1 MNTLALK
8 VKTIFIENFSGS
20 PAIYFSPGRVNLIG
34 EHIDYNDGYVMPAAI
49 NKGIYYALAK
59 NKTDEMNFYAVDY
72 EEKVTC
78 KITEVKR
85 SEGWKNY
92 LLSVVQEFLLLGK
105 PVSGFDCA
113 FTGNIPIGSGMS
125 SSAAVEGGLAFAL
138 NEIFDYGLNRVELA
152 LLCQRAEHNYPNVKC
167 GIMDM
172 YASLHG
178 KKDHVLLLD
187 CKNISH
193 TYFPLKLDGFSIVL
207 MNSKVHHSL
216 AAGEY
221 NIRRQRC
228 EQGLAIL
235 KDKLKIESFR
245 DINDPRQIKPF
256 QNLLTT
262 EAYDCCTYVV
272 EEIKR
277 TKKAATLLQ
286 QHDIAGFGKLMFQ
299 THAGLSKRYR
309 VSCTELDLLVELAA
323 ADENVAGARLMGGG
337 FGGCTIN
344 IVRSLAVDNF
354 IEMVSDAYKKQFN
367 ILPEAYVVEISD
379 GTHKIE
385 E

>member
-1 MNTLALK
+1 MNALALQ
-8 VKTIFIENFSGS
+8 VKTIFTENFSGS
-20 PAIYFSPGRVNLIG
+20 PAIYFSPGRINLIG

-49 NKGIYYALAK
+49 DKGIYCAVAK
-59 NKTDEMNFYAVDY
+59 NQSKEMNFYAVDY
-72 EEKVTC
+72 EEKYTC
-78 KITEVKR
+78 KINDVKR
-85 SEGWKNY
+85 SESWKNY
-92 LLSVVQEFLLLGK
+92 LLSVVHEFLVLGK
-105 PVSGFDCA
+105 PLSGFDCA

-138 NEIFDYGLNRVELA
+138 NEIFDCGLNRVELA

-178 KKDHVLLLD
+178 RKDHVLLLD

-193 TYFPLKLDGFSIVL
+193 VYFPLKLDGFSIVL
-207 MNSKVHHSL
+207 MNSKVQHSL

-221 NIRRQRC
+221 NIRRQHC

-245 DINDPRQIKPF
+245 DISYPEQIKPF
-256 QNLLTT
+256 QNLLTN
-262 EAYDCCTYVV
+262 EMYDCCTYVV
-272 EEIKR
+272 EEIQR

-286 QHDIAGFGKLMFQ
+286 QYDIAGFGKLMFQ

-309 VSCTELDLLVELAA
+309 VSCAELDLLVELAA

-344 IVRSLAVDNF
+344 IVRSEAVNNF

-367 ILPEAYVVEISD
+367 ISPEAYIVETSD
-379 GTHKIE
+379 GTNKLNN
-385 E
+385 